1 MHQIRFSLGGL
12 PNTQA
17 VRQPTS
23 KGREELEGG
32 KEEGR
37 GEGNG
42 KGRNKGE
49 GICRAKAK
57 LFLTSVEIGMS
68 GERIFCHFR

>member
-1 MHQIRFSLGGL
+1 MSDIKAKCTKFDFRWGGL

-23 KGREELEGG
+23 KGREELKGG

-37 GEGNG
+37 VEGNG
-42 KGRNKGE
+42 KGRNKG
-49 GICRAKAK
+49 GRDLPDQSQTLPNVCRNRH
-57 LFLTSVEIGMS
+57 EW
-68 GERIFCHFR
+68 

>member
-37 GEGNG
+37 VEGNG
-42 KGRNKGE
+42 KGRNKG
-49 GICRAKAK
+49 GRDLPDQSQTA
-57 LFLTSVEIGMS
+57 S
-68 GERIFCHFR
+68 